1 VSDAIDLVVHYAGW
15 ADKFQTLFSSVNPVS
30 SPHYNVSTLEPMG
43 VVAVTAPEESSL
55 LGILSAILPVIVGG
69 NTCVALA
76 SNMMPVSAVTLAEVL
91 ATSDVPA
98 GVVNILT
105 GVRSELLPVM
115 ASHMEV
121 NALLL
126 CSAELLERE
135 MAREVGADNLKR
147 VILRDDDAI
156 RQSPY
161 HILDFQE
168 VKTTW
173 HPIGV

>member
-1 VSDAIDLVVHYAGW
+1 MKYQAV
-15 ADKFQTLFSSVNPVS
+15 FSTVNPVS
-30 SPHYNVSTLEPMG
+30 GPHHNTSTQEAIG
-43 VVAVTAPEESSL
+43 VVNIIAPEESSL
-55 LGILSAILPVIVGG
+55 LGILSAVLPVIVGG
-69 NTCVALA
+69 NSCVVLA
-76 SNMMPVSAVTLAEVL
+76 SNMMPISAVTLAEVL

-115 ASHMEV
+115 AEHMDV
-121 NALLL
+121 NAMLL
-126 CSAELLERE
+126 CSAELEERIL
-135 MAREVGADNLKR
+135 VKKLGAENLKR
-147 VILRDDDAI
+147 IVLRDDAAL

-173 HPIGV
+173 HPVGL